1 MDENLKAEREWGLYM
16 KKIAVLTSGGDA
28 PGMNAAVRA
37 VVRSGIYNEMKVMGV
52 KQGYNGLINAQIE
65 EMNLSSVADII
76 HRGGT
81 ILRTARSEEFM
92 TEEGQR
98 KALNVIKVLGI
109 EGIVA
114 IGGDGSIRGAKTLN
128 ELGIP
133 TIGVPGTIDN
143 DLAYTDYTIGFDTSV
158 NTVVDAI
165 SKIRD
170 TSTSHGRANIIEVMG
185 RHCGDI
191 ALMAGLAG
199 GAESIIVPEVGVD
212 VDEVCN
218 KLLKGRYRGKLHSII
233 ILAEGA
239 GSAIEMSKEIEE
251 KTGIETRATIL
262 GHLQRGGSPTASD
275 RILASKLGA
284 RAVELLLQDIGNRV
298 VGVHG
303 KNVID
308 MDIDE
313 ALSMK
318 SNFDIET
325 YELTKILSI

>member
-1 MDENLKAEREWGLYM
+1 M
-16 KKIAVLTSGGDA
+16 
-28 PGMNAAVRA
+28 
-37 VVRSGIYNEMKVMGV
+37 
-52 KQGYNGLINAQIE
+52 
-65 EMNLSSVADII
+65 ADII

-109 EGIVA
+109 EGIIV
-114 IGGDGSIRGAKTLN
+114 IGGDGSFKGARDLN
-128 ELGIP
+128 KLGIP

-158 NTVVDAI
+158 NTVIDAI

-199 GAESIIVPEVGVD
+199 GAESIIVPEVGLNVD
-212 VDEVCN
+212 QVCN

-233 ILAEGA
+233 VLAEGA
-239 GSAIEMSKEIEE
+239 GGAIEVSKEIEE
-251 KTGIETRATIL
+251 KTGIQTRATIL
-262 GHLQRGGSPTASD
+262 GHLQRGGSPTAFD
-275 RILASKLGA
+275 RILASKMGA
-284 RAVELLLQDIGNRV
+284 KAVELLLQGIGNRV
-298 VGVHG
+298 VGANG
-303 KNVID
+303 KHIID
-308 MDIDE
+308 MDISE
-313 ALSMK
+313 ALDMK
-318 SNFDIET
+318 SNFDMET
-325 YELTKILSI
+325 YELAKILSI